1 MRNFTANF
9 MTGLLA
15 LACMAMFVPMSAQAQ
30 GGTVN
35 FKPGALKAAI
45 ADGKTVLLH
54 YKSTW

>member
-1 MRNFTANF
+1 